1 MALNNARAQHQD
13 WFFCVDKYLRRSI
26 IQALLLIEQN
36 FSLCIY
42 NVFCL
47 SNFSVFL
54 SYLWFICSNEGL
66 AVFPGVC
73 NLFICVFMQLTQDI
87 AFIVVA
93 RKRSTPVRAFIVI
106 IKTTFFRSELSVSC
120 ENSLESELKPRSLES
135 ESAWWSQSTSKKQWF
150 IWMLWKLS

>member
-13 WFFCVDKYLRRSI
+13 WFFCVDKYLRRRI

-54 SYLWFICSNEGL
+54 FFCLT
-66 AVFPGVC
+66 C
-73 NLFICVFMQLTQDI
+73 NLFVQMKGLQYFPEYATCSFVCPCI

-93 RKRSTPVRAFIVI
+93 RKRSTQVLAFIVI
-106 IKTTFFRSELSVSC
+106 LKTTFFRLELSVSC
-120 ENSLESELKPRSLES
+120 ENSLESEVKPPSLES
-135 ESAWWSQSTSKKQWF
+135 ESA
-150 IWMLWKLS
+150 